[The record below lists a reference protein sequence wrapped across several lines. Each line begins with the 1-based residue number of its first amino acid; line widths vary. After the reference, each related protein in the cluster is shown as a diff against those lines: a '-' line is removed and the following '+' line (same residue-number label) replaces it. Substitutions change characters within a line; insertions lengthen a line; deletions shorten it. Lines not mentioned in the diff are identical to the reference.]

1 MSFFKTTSIRP
12 CNLSNLVPLRYP
24 HGAPLPPTHMVTS
37 IHVFSIQQA
46 QKRCLM
52 SKSSRKF
59 EIFKLE
65 GGKLILLILRLYMST
80 LMSFCSLWATPLSL
94 LRLFSHCTHVIPPP
108 NFRVACSK
116 QNWDFLSTSFSYRV
130 LVRVDIF
137 NIKISSKSVK
147 KFRFYMY

>member
-1 MSFFKTTSIRP
+1 M
-12 CNLSNLVPLRYP
+12 LRYILAP
-24 HGAPLPPTHMVTS
+24 KSMVAIFVIFYDHLHQTLQFVQFGAAAVPPWGTPPTHMVTS

-80 LMSFCSLWATPLSL
+80 LMSFCSLWATPTRL
-94 LRLFSHCTHVIPPP
+94 LRLFPCCTNTIPCP
-108 NFRVACSK
+108 NFRHRCSD
-116 QNWDFLSTSFSYRV
+116 QTWVFLYTS
-130 LVRVDIF
+130 
-137 NIKISSKSVK
+137 SSHPGQ
-147 KFRFYMY
+147 